1 FYVWSEA
8 EIDAVLGAAPG
19 LFKRFYDVTAE
30 GNWEGHTILNRL
42 ARPGLADAETEA
54 ALARC
59 RELLLAARAPRVRPG
74 LDDKVLAA
82 WNGLMIAALA
92 DAGLSFDRADW
103 VALAARAFAFVGAP
117 MTGPAGRPRHS
128 WV

>member
-1 FYVWSEA
+1 MTHPEGGFYSSLDADSEHEEGKFYVWFEA
-8 EIDAVLGAAPG
+8 EIDAVLGGEAA

-42 ARPGLADAETEA
+42 GRPVLADAETEA

-59 RELLLAARAPRVRPG
+59 RERLLAARAPRVRPG
-74 LDDKVLAA
+74 LDDKVLAD

-92 DAGLSFDRADW
+92 EAGLAFDR
-103 VALAARAFAFVGAP
+103 
-117 MTGPAGRPRHS
+117 TGWAE
-128 WV
+128 

>member
-1 FYVWSEA
+1 RTGWLEGERVNEEGAFASSRDADSEHEEGKFYVWSES
-8 EIDAVLGAAPG
+8 EIDAVLGAEAG

-42 ARPGLADAETEA
+42 AHPALADAATEA

-74 LDDKVLAA
+74 LDDQVPAA
-82 WNGLMIAALA
+82 WNGLVIAALA
-92 DAGLSFDRADW
+92 
-103 VALAARAFAFVGAP
+103 
-117 MTGPAGRPRHS
+117 
-128 WV
+128 